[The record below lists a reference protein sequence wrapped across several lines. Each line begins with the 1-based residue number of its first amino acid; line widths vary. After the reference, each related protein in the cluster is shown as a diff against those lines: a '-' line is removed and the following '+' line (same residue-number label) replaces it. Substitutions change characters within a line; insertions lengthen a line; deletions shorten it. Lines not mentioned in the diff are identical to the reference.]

1 MEIFDKSINTIS
13 SQAISMKREIYD
25 LFKNKKEIV
34 DSINNYLE
42 FKLKEYN
49 NIKYT
54 NEKENSLYEEKI
66 VEINQILKNSLENKE
81 KEKYE
86 NKINSFK
93 KEKENIKNKLTEID
107 KEINDIEK
115 YKKEIISNPIN
126 QNIFELLNKYSQLE
140 IEKFVN
146 SFNFSEIENILKSL
160 KEKLLIL
167 FADLFDYEKVNEK
180 MSVEFLIN
188 TLTQHYL

>member
-54 NEKENSLYEEKI
+54 NEKENSIYEEKI

-81 KEKYE
+81 KEKSE

-107 KEINDIEK
+107 KEINDIEE

-160 KEKLLIL
+160 KDKLLIL
-167 FADLFDYEKVNEK
+167 FDNLFDYEKVNEK
-180 MSVEFLIN
+180 IN
-188 TLTQHYL
+188 

>member
-1 MEIFDKSINTIS
+1 MRFFIF
-13 SQAISMKREIYD
+13 
-25 LFKNKKEIV
+25 KKV
-34 DSINNYLE
+34 N
-42 FKLKEYN
+42 N

-54 NEKENSLYEEKI
+54 NEKENSIYEEKI
-66 VEINQILKNSLENKE
+66 VEINQILKNNLENKE
-81 KEKYE
+81 KEKCE

-115 YKKEIISNPIN
+115 YKKENISNPIN

-146 SFNFSEIENILKSL
+146 SFNFSETENILKWKNKNRIS
-160 KEKLLIL
+160 
-167 FADLFDYEKVNEK
+167 Y
-180 MSVEFLIN
+180 
-188 TLTQHYL
+188 

>member
-42 FKLKEYN
+42 FKVKEYN
-49 NIKYT
+49 NIKYI
-54 NEKENSLYEEKI
+54 NEKEISLYEEKI

-167 FADLFDYEKVNEK
+167 FDNLFDYEQVNEK
-180 MSVEFLIN
+180 INKYYIFLSELKFN
-188 TLTQHYL
+188 